1 MKKIKLITLLVT
13 IMTVILANPILSHA
27 KTQGISVIPK
37 PVKLR
42 EVKADDFVIDSGT
55 IIIADKSLRAK
66 ARQLAGMLEP
76 ATGFE
81 LQIKERD
88 LFSSNCIILKVD
100 ESLSRLGQEGYTLV
114 VWPKKITITA
124 SDEKGLFYGFQT
136 LRQLLPAEIFRQ
148 AKVLG
153 VKWIVPAVDIEDYP
167 RFQWRGLHLDA
178 CRYFMPKE
186 FIKKYIDLIA
196 LHKMNRFHW
205 HLTEDQGWR
214 IEIKKYP
221 KLTEVGAWRDETLIG
236 HYRDKPHKFDGKRHG
251 GFYTQDDVREIVAY
265 AAQRQVVVVPEIE
278 MPGHAQAAIAAYPE
292 LGNTGKQLK
301 VMTIWGVNPNIFNA
315 NEETILFM
323 QDVLKEVMELFPSEF
338 IHIGGDEAPKK
349 QWEESAEAQARI
361 KELGLKDEH
370 ELQSYFI
377 KRMDTFLAEKGR
389 RLVGW
394 DEILE
399 GGLAPGATVMSWRG
413 EKGGITAAKAGHDV
427 VMAPTTYTY
436 FDYYQA
442 EPKSEPL
449 AIGGLLPLRNVYN
462 YNPIPSELS
471 PEEAKHVLGAQAQ
484 VWTEYI
490 PGPKKTEYMAF
501 PRACALSEV
510 VWTPHEKKDYKDFIK
525 RMQEHGQRLDILDVN
540 YRKLDPEPIVIG
552 SWKSGQTS
560 EDYQEMTFDI
570 SGHIKKPAQYQFKF
584 AYTGG
589 AHRLDIESLEVLQD
603 GQVVACDEHP
613 GRTGGQNVDNV
624 YTVVIPAVKPD
635 AKYTLKARVRSDGG
649 ADSNGQILLSKK

>member
-1 MKKIKLITLLVT
+1 MKKIKLIVLLLTV
-13 IMTVILANPILSHA
+13 MTVILYNPILSQA
-27 KTQGISVIPK
+27 KAISIIPK
-37 PVKLR
+37 PVTLR
-42 EVKADDFVIDSGT
+42 EVKAEDFVLGSDT
-55 IIIADKSLRAK
+55 VIIADKTLRAK
-66 ARQLAGMLEP
+66 ARQLAQMLEP
-76 ATGFE
+76 ATGFD
-81 LQIKERD
+81 LQIKGRD
-88 LFSSNCIILKVD
+88 LFSSSSIILKVD
-100 ESLSRLGQEGYTLV
+100 KSMSRVGNEGYRLV

-124 SDEKGLFYGFQT
+124 QSETGLFYGFQT

-148 AKVLG
+148 AKVSD
-153 VKWIVPAVDIEDYP
+153 VKWTIPAVDIEDYP
-167 RFQWRGLHLDA
+167 GFKWRGMHLDV
-178 CRYFMPKE
+178 CRHFMPKE
-186 FIKKYIDLIA
+186 FVKKYIDLIA

-221 KLTEVGAWRDETLIG
+221 KLTEIGAWRDETLVG
-236 HYRDKPHKFDGKRHG
+236 HYSDKPHKFDGKRHG

-265 AAQRQVVVVPEIE
+265 AAESHVVVVPEIE

-292 LGNTGKQLK
+292 LGNTGEQLK

-315 NEETILFM
+315 NEGTILFM
-323 QDVLKEVMELFPSEF
+323 QDVLKEVLELFPSEF

-349 QWEESAEAQARI
+349 QWEESSDAQARI

-389 RLVGW
+389 RLLGW

-442 EPKSEPL
+442 EPKNEPL
-449 AIGGLLPLRNVYN
+449 AIGGLLPLQNVYN

-471 PEEAKHVLGAQAQ
+471 IEEAKHVLGAQAQ

-490 PGPKKTEYMAF
+490 PNPKKAEYMAF

-510 VWTPHEKKDYKDFIK
+510 VWTPHDKKDYKDFVK
-525 RMQEHGQRLDILDVN
+525 RMQEHVQRLDILDVN
-540 YRKLDPEPIVIG
+540 YRRLDP
-552 SWKSGQTS
+552 
-560 EDYQEMTFDI
+560 
-570 SGHIKKPAQYQFKF
+570 
-584 AYTGG
+584 
-589 AHRLDIESLEVLQD
+589 
-603 GQVVACDEHP
+603 
-613 GRTGGQNVDNV
+613 
-624 YTVVIPAVKPD
+624 
-635 AKYTLKARVRSDGG
+635 
-649 ADSNGQILLSKK
+649 